1 MIYITRWHQADCT
14 LGRLYC
20 GDYQCFTLELPDLG
34 NRSRVSCIPAGRYK
48 AFKRHSPSNGPV
60 IELRDVPGRTH
71 IQIHA
76 GNYTR
81 QIQGCILPG
90 NSITHIDADG
100 VPDVGDSRAA
110 LNRILAMVPDELD
123 VIIS

>member
-1 MIYITRWHQADCT
+1 MITIKRWPQADCT

-20 GDYQCFTLELPDLG
+20 GDFQCFTLELPDLG

-48 AFKRHSPSNGPV
+48 AFKRHSPSNGPC

-100 VPDVGDSRAA
+100 IPDVGSSRAA
-110 LNRILAMVPDELD
+110 LDRLMAMTPDEFDL
-123 VIIS
+123 VIS